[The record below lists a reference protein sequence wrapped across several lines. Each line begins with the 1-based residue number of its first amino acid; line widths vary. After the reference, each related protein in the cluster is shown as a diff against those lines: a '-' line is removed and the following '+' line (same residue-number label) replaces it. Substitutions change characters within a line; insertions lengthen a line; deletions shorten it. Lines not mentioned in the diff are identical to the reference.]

1 MKKKE
6 KKFSFLYIGMK
17 LRNYLRSVVVDDVI
31 AGFEREKVKDAFV
44 IVGSW
49 LLPSVNV

>member
-31 AGFEREKVKDAFV
+31 ADFEREKVKDAFV
-44 IVGSW
+44 VVESW

>member
-1 MKKKE
+1 
-6 KKFSFLYIGMK
+6 MK

-31 AGFEREKVKDAFV
+31 AGFEREKVKDVFV
-44 IVGSW
+44 VVGIW